1 MDPNYHNSHRSGSKI
16 FRTWIRI
23 LQYSKIFANQQNFKL
38 FLMKTPIKHLMK
50 LNNYF
55 KNLEI
60 VYLFKSFLNFSLINF
75 LLKTSGQEL
84 ENRKR

>member
-1 MDPNYHNSHRSGSKI
+1 
-16 FRTWIRI
+16 
-23 LQYSKIFANQQNFKL
+23 
-38 FLMKTPIKHLMK
+38 MKTPIKHLMK
-50 LNNYF
+50 LNKHF